1 MDAETER
8 ISLAGS
14 VEEADIEKIGDAI
27 LEVTTDAWLSEPEIT
42 EAVEGATARK
52 RRVLR
57 ELVKTGRLAREG
69 TGKRGDPYAYS
80 EYLFSCSTPY
90 VGTRE
95 QETSELETPHQVEIV
110 SQRPEQETLAFDE
123 PVIVDHRE
131 NSYSHYCEGFT
142 NSGDD
147 YH

>member
-95 QETSELETPHQVEIV
+95 QETSELKTPRPLDFVVEP
-110 SQRPEQETLAFDE
+110 REQETLPFSE
-123 PVIVDHRE
+123 SISP
-131 NSYSHYCEGFT
+131 
-142 NSGDD
+142 DD
-147 YH
+147 AQYH

>member
-57 ELVKTGRLAREG
+57 ELVKTGRLVREG

-95 QETSELETPHQVEIV
+95 QETSELETPHPAEVVE
-110 SQRPEQETLAFDE
+110 SSPEQETLSFNE
-123 PVIVDHRE
+123 PVP
-131 NSYSHYCEGFT
+131 F
-142 NSGDD
+142 GDAQ